1 MRQPL
6 HATAQATENERKAI
20 ISQAAAWLAKLHQGT
35 LSASDQAA
43 LQHWQAQSPQH
54 AHIWSQAASLAGKF
68 EHIPAPLGR
77 QVLDRP
83 ALFDR
88 RAFIKPLLGLAVV
101 LPAGGLAYR
110 LLPWQAWV
118 ADYSTA
124 VGGRERYV
132 LADGTSLLLNSRS
145 AVDVAYSPSS
155 RTLHLRQGDIYIETA
170 HDAQQR
176 PLIVQTP
183 HGRLRALGTKFVASL
198 ADNSS
203 YLAVLEG
210 AVEITPADITQSD
223 ITHIPTVVQHNQQSF
238 FTASGISSLGVL
250 DNNEIAW
257 VDGVLYAEN
266 MPLEDFIKLLSR
278 YRSGILRCDAAARD
292 IRISGAF
299 QLKDPEQILAT
310 LQRTRPLR
318 IEWKTRYWGTFY
330 KI

>member
-1 MRQPL
+1 MSTQRIS
-6 HATAQATENERKAI
+6 AEDERKAI

-35 LSASDQAA
+35 LSASDEAA
-43 LQHWQAQSPQH
+43 LLRWQAQSAQH
-54 AHIWSQAASLAGKF
+54 ASIWSQAASLAGRF
-68 EHIPAPLGR
+68 EHIPAHLGM

-145 AVDVAYSPSS
+145 AVDVDYSATS

-183 HGRLRALGTKFVASL
+183 HGRMRALGTKFVASL
-198 ADNSS
+198 AENSS

-210 AVEITPADITQSD
+210 AVEITPGHSSHA
-223 ITHIPTVVQHNQQSF
+223 PTVVQHNQQSF
-238 FTASGISSLGVL
+238 FNAGGITSLAVL

-278 YRSGILRCDAAARD
+278 YRSGMLRCDDAARD

-330 KI
+330 KT